1 MIFSKLTLTDRN
13 AGLVDANVEFDRLKC
28 RFGHFQKGDLKV
40 DLKVDWAFMRGPKK
54 VDLKVDLKV
63 DWASMRGPKKVDL
76 KVNLKVDLNSM
87 GIS

>member
-54 VDLKVDLKV
+54 
-63 DWASMRGPKKVDL
+63 S
-76 KVNLKVDLNSM
+76 
-87 GIS
+87 I